1 MSTSLL
7 YHAFGIQ
14 GYRYVRTGYV
24 QGQTI
29 FTLGQGRDTL
39 RCSACGS
46 ADVVSRGHV
55 ERRFRTLP
63 IGPRPTFLV
72 LPIPRV
78 ECRACGVVRQVQ
90 VPFADPR
97 RSYTKRFERYVRELS
112 RRMTIRDVAAHL
124 GVGWDLVKDIQKRD
138 LSRRFAKPKLKHLR
152 RIAIDEIAVAKGHR
166 YMTIVLDLDSGAVV
180 FVGDGK
186 GADALKPFWKRLRPS
201 GARVEAVAMDMS
213 AAYRCAVTAHLKKAV
228 IVFDH
233 FHVIKLFN
241 DKLSDLRRSLY
252 HRAEA
257 DQKKVLKGAR
267 WLLLKN
273 PENLDTGKDEKQRLE
288 EALALNKPLA
298 VAYYLKEDLR
308 RFWEQPGKRFATA
321 FLNDWL
327 RKAEASGVRM
337 LQQMARTL
345 AAHRSGLLAYY
356 DAMIT
361 SGPMEGTNNKI
372 KTMKRAAYGFRDPEF
387 FKLKIL
393 AIHETKYALV
403 G

>member
-14 GYRYVRTGYV
+14 GYRYVRTAYV
-24 QGQTI
+24 QGQTN
-29 FTLGQGRDTL
+29 FTLGQERDTC

-72 LPIPRV
+72 LPIPRT
-78 ECRACGVVRQVQ
+78 ECRACGVVRQVD
-90 VPFADPR
+90 VTFADPR

-138 LSRRFAKPKLKHLR
+138 RARRYSRPKLKHLR
-152 RIAIDEIAVAKGHR
+152 RIALDEMPGPGGHR
-166 YMTIVLDLDSGAVV
+166 YMPVVLELVSGAVV

-201 GARVEAVAMDMS
+201 GARIEAVAMDMS
-213 AAYRCAVTAHLKKAV
+213 GAYRGAVSAHLKQAV

-241 DKLSDLRRSLY
+241 DKLSDLQRSLY

-257 DQKKVLKGAR
+257 DQKKVLKGSR

-273 PENLDTGKDEKQRLE
+273 PENLDAEKEEKPRLE

-298 VAYYLKEDLR
+298 AAYYLKEDLR
-308 RFWEQPGKRFATA
+308 RLWEQPGKRFATA

-327 RKAEASGVRM
+327 RRAEASGVKM

-345 AAHRSGLLAYY
+345 SAHRSGLLAYY
-356 DAMIT
+356 DAMIA
-361 SGPMEGTNNKI
+361 SGPMGGTNHKI
-372 KTMKRAAYGFRDPEF
+372 KTMKRMAYGFRDPEF